1 MNIWSYRLRSS
12 AEDIGGAPQIERS
25 GIVGK
30 SGSLR
35 AALTSLVLLILCA
48 AVVHAAVKPNA
59 LISDGAVLQ
68 QGMPVPVWGS
78 AADGEKV
85 TVAFQDQTAS
95 AVAQDGKWMV
105 RLKPLTP
112 GGPFTMTIAGENTL
126 EFNDILVGEVWIA
139 SGQSNMAWPIDRSAD
154 ADRVKAA
161 STDPML
167 HLFTVPHADLP
178 APATDVEGRWS
189 EAGPDTIGGFSAVAY
204 FFGRDLRKALNVPVG
219 IINSSV
225 GGTAAQ
231 QWTRRSF
238 LESDPELAGAITSNT
253 GGLYNGMIAPL
264 IPYAFR
270 GAIWYQGESNAGA
283 AYQYRTLFPGM
294 IRNWREDW
302 GEGDFPFLFVQL
314 APFQAIDFL
323 PKESAW
329 AELREAQLLT
339 SLRVRRTGMA
349 VITDVGDEADIHPI
363 WKEPVGGR
371 LALLALRIAYGKPVV
386 DNGPLYKSM
395 QVKGRYVTLSF
406 DHVDGGLV
414 AKGGDLTGFA
424 VAGEDRAFVNA
435 RAKIQGDKVL
445 VWSARVDH
453 PVAVRFGWANCPVVN
468 LFNQAGVPAS
478 PFRTDDFPMVTGPK

>member
-1 MNIWSYRLRSS
+1 MR
-12 AEDIGGAPQIERS
+12 
-25 GIVGK
+25 K
-30 SGSLR
+30 SGLLR
-35 AALTSLVLLILCA
+35 VALASLVLLILCA
-48 AVVHAAVKPNA
+48 AVVHAAVKPNG

-68 QGMPVPVWGS
+68 QGMPVPIWGS

-85 TVAFQDQTAS
+85 TVIFQGQTAS
-95 AVAQDGKWMV
+95 TVAQDGKWMV
-105 RLKPLTP
+105 RLKPLAP
-112 GGPFTMTIAGENTL
+112 GGPFTMTIAGENTIEL
-126 EFNDILVGEVWIA
+126 KNMMVGEVWIA
-139 SGQSNMAWPIDRSAD
+139 SGQSNMWWTIDRSAD

-167 HLFTVPHADLP
+167 HLFTVPHADLQ
-178 APATDVEGRWS
+178 APAADVTGAWQ
-189 EAGPDTIGGFSAVAY
+189 EAGPTTIGGFSAVAY

-225 GGTAAQ
+225 GGTSAQ

-238 LESDPELAGAITSNT
+238 LEADPQLAGAVTPNT

-264 IPYAFR
+264 LPYALR

-283 AYQYRTLFPGM
+283 AYQYRTLFPGT

-302 GEGDFPFLFVQL
+302 GERDLVFLFVQL
-314 APFQAIDFL
+314 APFQAVDFL

-339 SLRVRRTGMA
+339 SLRVPRTGMA
-349 VITDVGDEADIHPI
+349 VITDVGDPVDIHPI

-371 LALLALRIAYGKPVV
+371 LALLALRIAHGKPVV

-395 QVKGRYVTLSF
+395 QVSGRYVTLSF
-406 DHVDGGLV
+406 DYVDGGLV
-414 AKGGDLTGFA
+414 AKGADLTGFA
-424 VAGEDRAFVNA
+424 VAGEDRTFVNA
-435 RAKIQGDKVL
+435 RARIQGDRII

-453 PVAVRFGWANCPVVN
+453 PVAVRFGWADCPVVN
-468 LFNQAGVPAS
+468 LFNQAGLPAS